1 MKQRLIR
8 KAKLMASSIYNILKK
23 MYTEIQSEVTQSDFN
38 QDAFNAR
45 NYKVMDVMDL
55 TVKNQNQGNM
65 NQRNNTAMNS
75 TQRYNATSNNT
86 QRSNTP
92 SSNSQHSNTP
102 SSNCKKEDYKTSDNL
117 RNYNQAD
124 NYSGDNLGLSNP
136 TPIISVSDEKQKELV
151 RKLQQAV
158 IMAEVLSQP
167 VCRTRGY
174 KRNKINR

>member
-1 MKQRLIR
+1 
-8 KAKLMASSIYNILKK
+8 MASSIYNILKK

-55 TVKNQNQGNM
+55 TVKNQNQDNL
-65 NQRNNTAMNS
+65 NQRTNTAMNS

-92 SSNSQHSNTP
+92 SSNTSSSNTQHSNTP

-174 KRNKINR
+174 KRNKINRINR

>member
-1 MKQRLIR
+1 
-8 KAKLMASSIYNILKK
+8 MASSIYNILKK

>member
-1 MKQRLIR
+1 
-8 KAKLMASSIYNILKK
+8 MASSIYNILKK

-65 NQRNNTAMNS
+65 NQSNNTAMNS

>member
-1 MKQRLIR
+1 
-8 KAKLMASSIYNILKK
+8 MASSIYNILKK

-92 SSNSQHSNTP
+92 SSNTQHSNTP